1 MTMIKAK
8 NMNRVLEDLLGKS
21 LTSNL
26 NEEELYFTNDAKGLD
41 AKVISPEDSGE
52 KFWTVLLGMKIG
64 SWRFNKLTA
73 QSKDAAIKMAKDH
86 VK

>member
-1 MTMIKAK
+1 MITSKSINK
-8 NMNRVLEDLLGKS
+8 VLEGCSDNSEKPR
-21 LTSNL
+21 L

-73 QSKDAAIKMAKDH
+73 QSKDAAIKIAKDH